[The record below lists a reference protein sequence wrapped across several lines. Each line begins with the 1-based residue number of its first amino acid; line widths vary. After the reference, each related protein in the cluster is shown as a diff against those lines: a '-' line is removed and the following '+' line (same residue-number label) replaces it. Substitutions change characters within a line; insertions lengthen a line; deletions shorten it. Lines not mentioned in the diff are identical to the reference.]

1 MEEYGFFLAF
11 NNQSEAIRLPVNPEK
26 IEINSSGDGK
36 SYTIIDLG
44 EINSIQ
50 PNKLR
55 EITLESFFPG
65 QRYPFVV
72 GKELQTPYYYVEMIQ
87 KWMETKR
94 PIRFVFS
101 GLQLPESA
109 LSGDT
114 AVKNAKGEI
123 ERFISNETFMAINMA
138 VSIEKFDW
146 TLAAGDSGDI
156 QFKLSLKEYV
166 FYRALKVKI
175 KKDKDKSTLAKK
187 RTDTK
192 VNPKTYK
199 LVAGDSLWKIAKKQ
213 LGDGSRYKEIQK
225 LNNIKD
231 SELRKLP
238 IGMVIKLPQK
248 EAAQ

>member
-1 MEEYGFFLAF
+1 MEEYGFFLAY
-11 NNQSEAIRLPVNPEK
+11 NNQAEVIRLPVNPEK
-26 IEINSSGDGK
+26 LEINSSGDGK

-72 GKELQTPYYYVEMIQ
+72 GETLHTPYYYIEMIR

-101 GLQLPESA
+101 ALQLPERA
-109 LSGDT
+109 LSSSI
-114 AVKNAKGEI
+114 VQNSQMELN
-123 ERFISNETFMAINMA
+123 RFTTSETFMAINMA

-146 TLAAGDSGDI
+146 SVAAGDSGDI

-166 FYRALKVKI
+166 FYRALKVKVKEDTKATTI
-175 KKDKDKSTLAKK
+175 EKK

-192 VNPKTYK
+192 QTPKTYK
-199 LVAGDSLWKIAKKQ
+199 LVAGDSLWKIAQKQ
-213 LGDGSRYKEIQK
+213 LGDGSRYKELQK
-225 LNNIKD
+225 LNGIKD
-231 SELRKLP
+231 SELRQLP
-238 IGMVIKLPQK
+238 IGLVVKLPQK
-248 EAAQ
+248 EASS

>member
-1 MEEYGFFLAF
+1 MEEYGFFLAY
-11 NNQSEAIRLPVNPEK
+11 NNQAEVIRLPINPEK
-26 IEINSSGDGK
+26 LEISSSGDGK
-36 SYTIIDLG
+36 SYTVIDLG

-72 GKELQTPYYYVEMIQ
+72 GEMLYTPYYYVEMIR

-101 GLQLPESA
+101 ALQLPDTA
-109 LSGDT
+109 LSSSIAQT
-114 AVKNAKGEI
+114 AQAEA
-123 ERFISNETFMAINMA
+123 ERFTSNETFMAINMA

-146 TLAAGDSGDI
+146 NIAAGDSGDI
-156 QFKLSLKEYV
+156 HFKLTLKEYV
-166 FYRALKVKI
+166 FYRALKVEI
-175 KKDKDKSTLAKK
+175 KKNTKKTTVTKK

-192 VNPKTYK
+192 ETPKTYK

-238 IGMVIKLPQK
+238 IGLVIKLPQK
-248 EAAQ
+248 EASK

>member
-1 MEEYGFFLAF
+1 MEEYGFFLTY
-11 NNQSEAIRLPVNPEK
+11 NNQDEVVRLPVNPEK

-36 SYTIIDLG
+36 NYTIIGLG

-72 GKELQTPYYYVEMIQ
+72 GRELQTPYYYVEMIQ

-101 GLQLPESA
+101 SLQLPDYALYGNTSKQAVSA
-109 LSGDT
+109 K
-114 AVKNAKGEI
+114 A
-123 ERFISNETFMAINMA
+123 ERFTLNRAFMAINMA

-146 TLAAGDSGDI
+146 TLAAGESGDI

-175 KKDKDKSTLAKK
+175 KKDKEKSTVAKK

-192 VNPKTYK
+192 ETPKTYK

-231 SELRKLP
+231 SELRNLP

-248 EAAQ
+248 EAAK

>member
-175 KKDKDKSTLAKK
+175 KKDKDKSTVAKK

-225 LNNIKD
+225 LNDIKD

-248 EAAQ
+248 EAAK